1 MRVRAPSSLALSNMA
16 STSKATAVACGA
28 LLFTGK
34 WCCTMLG
41 KECGYGHLD
50 SLGCLVTWQ
59 HQTSRSPSNV
69 QFGSKVEK
77 LHMLPV
83 NPTSLIVPWSRQ
95 QFQTATTCAS
105 ATLLKPRVLR
115 LKGEIS
121 LLANNNNNLLSAA
134 HFLQCEGC
142 CSQQHCGSC
151 ISAFDEQ
158 LEANA
163 LRWGLAS
170 QLASPALLQKQIVLE
185 CAGGQPVSKVF
196 WG

>member
-1 MRVRAPSSLALSNMA
+1 M
-16 STSKATAVACGA
+16 
-28 LLFTGK
+28 FTGK

-41 KECGYGHLD
+41 KERGYEHLD
-50 SLGCLVTWQ
+50 SSGCLVTWQ

-83 NPTSLIVPWSRQ
+83 NPTSLILPCKRKH
-95 QFQTATTCAS
+95 FQTATTCAS
-105 ATLLKPRVLR
+105 DKLLKQRVLR
-115 LKGEIS
+115 LEGEIS
-121 LLANNNNNLLSAA
+121 MPAA
-134 HFLQCEGC
+134 HFLQYEGC
-142 CSQQHCGSC
+142 CSQQHPVALVFQRL
-151 ISAFDEQ
+151 IDE
-158 LEANA
+158 LPEANA